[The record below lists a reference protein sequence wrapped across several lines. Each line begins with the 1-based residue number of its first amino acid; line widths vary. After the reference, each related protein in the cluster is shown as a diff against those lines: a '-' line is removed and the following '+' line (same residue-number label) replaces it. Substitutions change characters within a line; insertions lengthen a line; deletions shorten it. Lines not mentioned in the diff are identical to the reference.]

1 MSNFINGAYRILY
14 IKKSGAWFP
23 IGCSTN
29 MGFSESSE
37 MLGTTTRDNS
47 DGWASSIPTTQSYSI
62 SFDAILT
69 QVQNSAS
76 YLTYEDIRGYKRG
89 RTLIEWKIED
99 DYGNDDTG
107 YAYISELGT
116 TNNIDEFV
124 SFSGTLIGTGFAQDE
139 GFLLLEDGNYI
150 LLEDGNKIIY

>member
-1 MSNFINGAYRILY
+1 M
-14 IKKSGAWFP
+14 
-23 IGCSTN
+23 
-29 MGFSESSE
+29 
-37 MLGTTTRDNS
+37 
-47 DGWASSIPTTQSYSI
+47 
-62 SFDAILT
+62 
-69 QVQNSAS
+69 
-76 YLTYEDIRGYKRG
+76 TYEDIRGYKRG

-99 DYGNDDTG
+99 DFGNDDTG

-116 TNNIDEFV
+116 VNNINEFV